1 MVAQGTNNDGDAWE
15 DVLCGGTTPLRLLL
29 IGDSVGAHF
38 QIPPKFLTA
47 ADINDTTYDHAL
59 FDLSNEFDVPEKRY
73 ASLCCA
79 SALEITFLLVRIT
92 YGLPCR

>member
-73 ASLCCA
+73 ASLC
-79 SALEITFLLVRIT
+79 
-92 YGLPCR
+92 